1 MMKNR
6 RLPTVAFATVLQ
18 FVTLFGSGVTARAQ
32 TASPSP
38 APGETP
44 SPLPVKLLQVVAS
57 SSKSPLPVTLFR
69 MLGMVLSR

>member
-32 TASPSP
+32 TAPPSP

-44 SPLPVKLLQVVAS
+44 SKVVAN
-57 SSKSPLPVTLFR
+57 SSKSRLPVTLFR
-69 MLGMVLSR
+69 TLGMVLSR